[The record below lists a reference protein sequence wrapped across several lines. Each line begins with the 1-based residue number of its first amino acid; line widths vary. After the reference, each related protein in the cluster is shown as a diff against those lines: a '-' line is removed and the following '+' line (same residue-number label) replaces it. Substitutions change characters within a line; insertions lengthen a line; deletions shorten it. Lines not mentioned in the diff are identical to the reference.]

1 MLGMVKK
8 SSSITKSNSN
18 WLWRWAEP
26 ESELSVIPKSKTKRL
41 AQQAKLAN
49 IDAERAVTRAYQIEL
64 SRTKAIGEA
73 MFKSGKA
80 LRFTISSSGRQLV
93 LRTQAARRLYEP
105 GFRDKD

>member
-1 MLGMVKK
+1 MVKK

-49 IDAERAVTRAYQIEL
+49 VDAERAVSRAYQSEVI
-64 SRTKAIGEA
+64 RTKAIGEA

-80 LRFTISSSGRQLV
+80 LRWSIVSSSRQV
-93 LRTQAARRLYEP
+93 LLFTEAARRKFEP
-105 GFRDKD
+105 GYRTSK